1 MENLLA
7 TETNSNQAIETTS
20 NCTQN
25 QVVNDLLCLLF
36 GGSPSPSLR
45 KNMMVAQEYVHDN
58 VVPALENMLHRFA
71 ELYVEARP
79 YLECMQQRLAE
90 LYVETKPSLESMQ
103 QRLEQFIIEIRPT
116 LELIQQHFDSFNIKI
131 EPILRTLIVW
141 LSNTNINYND
151 RTKNENGFSDF
162 IDETAPTETTDITD
176 FQANSDR
183 ICYLQ
188 ILERDFISFITGS
201 IDITDFINEVTYG
214 AFNGPWLIPLLC
226 GVMTSIIMFAAIHD
240 YRP

>member
-79 YLECMQQRLAE
+79 YLECMQQRL
-90 LYVETKPSLESMQ
+90 
-103 QRLEQFIIEIRPT
+103 EQFIIEIRPT
-116 LELIQQHFDSFNIKI
+116 IELIQQHFDSFNIKI

-141 LSNTNINYND
+141 LSNPNINYND